1 MKFKDYEAV
10 NRLSTAAGKEQ
21 AKMHDAVD
29 ALFERI
35 KKVPTDPDPDVEDSI
50 REMDGLVQ
58 EAMDMCEMLEEKL
71 GEADKILERALVE
84 SPEE

>member
-1 MKFKDYEAV
+1 
-10 NRLSTAAGKEQ
+10 
-21 AKMHDAVD
+21 MHDAVD